1 MLVLSRKKDESIV
14 INDNIVVTIV
24 EIRRDKV
31 RLGFEAPKDVPI
43 HRREVYDA
51 IKVSEQNESNE
62 TGTQTPQADG

>member
-51 IKVSEQNESNE
+51 IKISEQNESNE

>member
-14 INDNIVVTIV
+14 INDTIVVTIV

-51 IKVSEQNESNE
+51 IKLSEQNESNE